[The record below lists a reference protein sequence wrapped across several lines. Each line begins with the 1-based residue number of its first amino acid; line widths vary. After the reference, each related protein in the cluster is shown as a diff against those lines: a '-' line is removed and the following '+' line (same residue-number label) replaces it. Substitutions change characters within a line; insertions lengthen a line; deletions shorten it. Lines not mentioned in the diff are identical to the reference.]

1 MQMVEVGFL
10 SKSWLFNIRRRRR
23 RKKKLSLCAMCQRNA
38 AFSWTCSNLCS
49 DHRIATTFQLLL
61 RRDVPADD
69 DGVNAVG
76 QIVKVAPIAAICG
89 EFGWICGKLATI
101 WLNFNI
107 LHNFLT
113 KFCRNFRHE
122 TPFLETKGLVLF
134 FCVLWHSLSVRMCSC
149 RTDAPCPCLHKH
161 ARVLVTFRACLLC
174 SNAFEERNFSQQ
186 ASIVSWGTQRN
197 SSDLSRPWSGTKPRR
212 WDSAVDY
219 CT

>member
-89 EFGWICGKLATI
+89 EFGWICGKLETT

-107 LHNFLT
+107 LHNFFS
-113 KFCRNFRHE
+113 KFWRNVRHE
-122 TPFLETKGLVLF
+122 TPFLGTKGLVLF
-134 FCVLWHSLSVRMCSC
+134 FLRTLAFSFGAHVFVPDWRTVSVF
-149 RTDAPCPCLHKH
+149 T
-161 ARVLVTFRACLLC
+161 
-174 SNAFEERNFSQQ
+174 
-186 ASIVSWGTQRN
+186 
-197 SSDLSRPWSGTKPRR
+197 
-212 WDSAVDY
+212 
-219 CT
+219 